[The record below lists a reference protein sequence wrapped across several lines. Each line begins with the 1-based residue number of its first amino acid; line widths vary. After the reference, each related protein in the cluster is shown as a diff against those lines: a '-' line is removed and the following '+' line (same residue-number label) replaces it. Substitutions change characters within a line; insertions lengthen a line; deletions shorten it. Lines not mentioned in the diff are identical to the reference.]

1 MSTPSNPSSI
11 MIYKIVKD
19 FENEGR
25 TIHSMYELECFAK
38 KVFEFANSITNDEFW
53 ILDTPEI
60 KEDLERLCDVTAS
73 LCEFSETKFIEGGK
87 DFAKRKVGQMPYS
100 WLKGA
105 VKVLQEIQED
115 VSMNPNRSTVVVN
128 YPNGEKLV
136 SSVSWDRGTIIVDEM
151 D

>member
-1 MSTPSNPSSI
+1 

-25 TIHSMYELECFAK
+25 TIHSKQELECFAK
-38 KVFEFANSITNDEFW
+38 KVFDFANSITNDEFW

-73 LCEFSETKFIEGGK
+73 LCELNENKYIDGGK
-87 DFAKRKVGQMPYS
+87 EFAKTKIGGMPYS

-105 VKVLQEIQED
+105 VKTFQEIQD
-115 VSMNPNRSTVVVN
+115 YKAKNPNRSTVVIN
-128 YPNGEKLV
+128 YQNGDK
-136 SSVSWDRGTIIVDEM
+136 SVSCVHWDKGTIVVDEM
-151 D
+151 I